1 MIVSTENATSPKS
14 TKSRNPNFSVQIQIK
29 PKSQL
34 EFAPRDTK
42 EFEFL
47 DFADFGDVAFSVE
60 IVI

>member
-1 MIVSTENATSPKS
+1 MTVPTENATSPKS

-29 PKSQL
+29 PQSQL
-34 EFAPRDTK
+34 EFVPRDTK

-47 DFADFGDVAFSVE
+47 EAADFRDVVLSVE